1 MKTETQGNRTFHA
14 LVRFSVTAAL
24 LSGVGCAG
32 GHRDAE
38 ILANS
43 RSLSLDVCDP
53 AGGPFSLEITNG
65 FLPYP
70 EGARWVLES
79 DDERVQIT
87 VLADTEV
94 VAGVTTRV
102 VEERQWE
109 GGELIEVSRN
119 FVAQAPDG
127 SVCFF
132 GEDVDDYEDG
142 EISGHTGGWRAGVA
156 GAMPGILMAAQPEV
170 GTSHAQESSPGKAED
185 VAVQGGHQ
193 RQDGVEDRRVPITGS
208 HSSGHHDAGDG
219 RLRGLQTAQIQ
230 SQDQRDPDNFLNRQ
244 GSNHGRGQGIRA
256 DTASG

>member
-1 MKTETQGNRTFHA
+1 MGTETRGNRTFHA
-14 LVRFSVTAAL
+14 RVRLGVAAAL
-24 LSGVGCAG
+24 LSGVGCG
-32 GHRDAE
+32 SEQRDAE
-38 ILANS
+38 ILSNS
-43 RSLSLDVCDP
+43 RPLRPLSLDVCNP
-53 AGGPFSLEITNG
+53 TGGPFSLEITNG

-109 GGELIEVSRN
+109 GGELIEISRN

-142 EISGHTGGWRAGVA
+142 EISGHTGVWRAGVA
-156 GAMPGILMAAQPEV
+156 DAMPGILMAAQPEV

-185 VAVQGGHQ
+185 VAVVVALGETVTVPAGKFTDTLSTMDVNPLGNEVGEKKYA
-193 RQDGVEDRRVPITGS
+193 RGVGMIADEDV
-208 HSSGHHDAGDG
+208 
-219 RLRGLQTAQIQ
+219 LLVEYK
-230 SQDQRDPDNFLNRQ
+230 L
-244 GSNHGRGQGIRA
+244 
-256 DTASG
+256 